1 MPAHTPI
8 ETGSE
13 EIMSA
18 MENVF
23 FLLLKM
29 MINIMDCPFKWR
41 VREDKKWRKFVYCR
55 NNLLPALKLDNA
67 HMAHLFAFN
76 QGCVGGWG
84 NKEMGEK
91 LLIVENTH
99 PVKMDAAHK
108 AHSLTLKWVGVH
120 RWGWVA
126 EERLTWCV
134 SGLWAGVEGGTL
146 VSSCWEWVGALGGW
160 RHGKHWLAHSRATAV
175 CTRSPAGNGVKGR
188 MSGCVW
194 VGVCSLALWSVVMS
208 ENQT

>member
-29 MINIMDCPFKWR
+29 MIKILDCPFKWR

-55 NNLLPALKLDNA
+55 NNLLPALKMDNA

-99 PVKMDAAHK
+99 PFKMDAAHK
-108 AHSLTLKWVGVH
+108 AHSLTLKWGHMSRGTQVGV
-120 RWGWVA
+120 
-126 EERLTWCV
+126 
-134 SGLWAGVEGGTL
+134 
-146 VSSCWEWVGALGGW
+146 GGW
-160 RHGKHWLAHSRATAV
+160 GEAHLVCKWAVSR
-175 CTRSPAGNGVKGR
+175 CWGR
-188 MSGCVW
+188 YSR
-194 VGVCSLALWSVVMS
+194 
-208 ENQT
+208 